1 MTIDE
6 LQMSF
11 NDYTSIPS
19 YFVEY
24 GIVWTII
31 CTNISVLDK
40 KIDTKLLV
48 CIQLLLEQGC
58 TPMHHS

>member
-11 NDYTSIPS
+11 NDYMSIPS

-24 GIVWTII
+24 GTVWTII
-31 CTNISVLDK
+31 CTIIRVLDQEINK
-40 KIDTKLLV
+40 KL
-48 CIQLLLEQGC
+48 
-58 TPMHHS
+58 

>member
-11 NDYTSIPS
+11 NDYTNIPS

-31 CTNISVLDK
+31 CTDIRVLNDCS
-40 KIDTKLLV
+40 DGE
-48 CIQLLLEQGC
+48 LENWF
-58 TPMHHS
+58 